1 MDTTLT
7 HMYTD
12 TFWQAACELKL
23 KKFLQSIASSYT
35 LASFP
40 ATPPPFL
47 PIPFAFLTL
56 HESQKKQ
63 KTPETIL
70 TQLMLAGHEV
80 DTRWTHNLD
89 TAGEC
94 QTTNNTLHHLFV
106 YLTVDQGS
114 RMFVWSKLLIS
125 NLLSSLVCRY
135 LPFSP
140 HVHFMSTHM
149 INDSRPSLFFI
160 TIPLLCIIVNAREI
174 QNGEG
179 LEQDIHW
186 LVVEE
191 E

>member
-1 MDTTLT
+1 MK
-7 HMYTD
+7 
-12 TFWQAACELKL
+12 A
-23 KKFLQSIASSYT
+23 KKK
-35 LASFP
+35 P
-40 ATPPPFL
+40 
-47 PIPFAFLTL
+47 
-56 HESQKKQ
+56 
-63 KTPETIL
+63 PETIL

-80 DTRWTHNLD
+80 DTRWTHKMD

-174 QNGEG
+174 QNGKAWNKTYIDLLLKRNSSSPSSLCQCYYCTCVHYHVSNHNKVDG
-179 LEQDIHW
+179 Y
-186 LVVEE
+186 LVIFTS
-191 E
+191 